1 MEIKD
6 SITLPKTEFSMK
18 ADLPK
23 KEPDILNNWIKN
35 DIYKKLR
42 EQSASKEKFILHD
55 GPPYANG
62 HLHMGHALNKILK
75 DIIVKYQQLLNKNSI
90 YVPGWD
96 CHGLPI
102 EWKIEEEYRAKKK
115 NKDDVPVIEF
125 RKQCRDF
132 ASKWISIQKKE
143 FQRLGVIGDWDNP
156 YTTMHFHAEA
166 QIVRELGK
174 FLKNGGIYKGHRP
187 VLWSVVEKT
196 ALADAEVEYHD
207 HKSTTIYAC
216 FPISKT
222 DNDKLKDHSIV
233 IWTTTP
239 WTIPGNRALA
249 IHNEIEYK
257 SLSFKIEN
265 KNKNIII
272 AGELVETFIKENKIE
287 NFTVN
292 FSIKG
297 HELTNTHCKHTLY
310 DSGYDFEV
318 PVLHGDFVTTEQG
331 TGIVHICPVHGMD
344 DFILGKKHDLD
355 LPMTINESGIYYDH
369 IPVFKGQHIF
379 KVDQNVCDEIK
390 KNNNLISQGILVH
403 SYPHSWR
410 SKAPL
415 VYKNTSQWFISMETN
430 ELRVKA
436 LKAIDETDFFPKQG
450 QKRLRSMIQDRP
462 DWCVSRQRVWGVP
475 LPIFVNKKT
484 GEPLRDQNIIEKIAK
499 IYEEEGGD
507 AWFNSEPS
515 RFLSPEY
522 DQNEFEQVK
531 DVVEVWFD
539 SGSTHSYVLEARE
552 DLHWPASMYLEGSD
566 QHRGWFH
573 SSLLESCGTRDR
585 APFESILSHGFVVDG
600 KGRKMSKSIGNVIS
614 PDEIINKYGADILR
628 IWVVASDYSED
639 LKIDNQIISYQ
650 IDSYRKIRNT
660 LRFLLGNL
668 NNFNNQDLVK
678 PDQMPELERY
688 LLTRISNL
696 NNNLKDLVSKHD
708 YHGIYTVLLNFCTLE
723 LSALYFDIRKDS
735 LYCDDIKSLK
745 RRSTSTCLHIIFEF
759 LTKWLSPIVSFT
771 CEEAW
776 NSRNYGDKES
786 ILLQN
791 IKEEEFT
798 YKDTSLLGVFDELKR
813 VRKSVTSALELKRN
827 EKLIGSSLQ
836 AKVILFLAQN
846 SIKTIEDLDLAEMC
860 IVSNVEIQDISKK
873 SEDSINFDDE
883 DIYIEIKLADG
894 EKCERCWA
902 VLEEV
907 SSNKNNLCNRCE
919 DVWNSLQQ

>member
-6 SITLPKTEFSMK
+6 SILLPKTEFSMK

-23 KEPDILNNWIKN
+23 KEPAILDSWQKNNLY
-35 DIYKKLR
+35 DSLR
-42 EQSASKEKFILHD
+42 KDSKDKEKFILHD

-115 NKDDVPVIEF
+115 NKDDVPVLEF

-132 ASKWISIQKKE
+132 ANKWIDIQKKE

-156 YTTMHFHAEA
+156 YTTMHYHAEA

-174 FLKNGGIYKGHRP
+174 FLENGGIYKGHRP

-196 ALADAEVEYHD
+196 ALADAEVEYQD
-207 HKSTTIYAC
+207 HKSTTIYTC
-216 FPISKT
+216 FPIEKSSEPKFS
-222 DNDKLKDHSIV
+222 DHSIV

-249 IHNEIEYK
+249 VHEDIDYQ
-257 SLSFKIEN
+257 SLTIN
-265 KNKNIII
+265 KNDANQKVII
-272 AGELVETFIKENKIE
+272 AKDLIE
-287 NFTVN
+287 NFIQENEISEHTLN
-292 FSIKG
+292 FEIKG
-297 HELTNTHCKHTLY
+297 KELTGLNCKHPLF
-310 DSGYDFEV
+310 DSGYDFTV

-344 DFILGKKHDLD
+344 DFLLGKQHNLE
-355 LPMTINESGIYYDH
+355 LPMTIDEGGIYYEH
-369 IPVFKGQHIF
+369 IPVFAGKHIF
-379 KVDQNVCDEIK
+379 KVDQDVCNEINK
-390 KNNNLISQGILVH
+390 CNNLISQGVLIH

-415 VYKNTSQWFISMETN
+415 VYKNTSQWFISMEKN
-430 ELRVKA
+430 ELREKA
-436 LKAIDETDFFPKQG
+436 LEAIDQTDFFPKQG
-450 QKRLRSMIQDRP
+450 QNRLRSMIQDRP

-484 GEPLRDQNIIEKIAK
+484 GEPLRDNKVIERIAS
-499 IYEEEGGD
+499 IYEQEGGD
-507 AWFNSEPS
+507 AWFNSEAS
-515 RFLSPEY
+515 RFLSPDY
-522 DQNEFEQVK
+522 DSNEFEQVK

-539 SGSTHSYVLEARE
+539 SGSTHSYVLETRE
-552 DLHWPASMYLEGSD
+552 DLQWPASMYLEGSD

-573 SSLLESCGTRDR
+573 SSLLESCGTRGR

-639 LKIDNQIISYQ
+639 LKIDNQIINYQ

-660 LRFLLGNL
+660 IRFLLGNL
-668 NNFNNQDLVK
+668 NNFSVNDAVQLE
-678 PDQMPELERY
+678 QMPDLEKYILNKVSQMNTELK
-688 LLTRISNL
+688 S
-696 NNNLKDLVSKHD
+696 LVQKHD
-708 YHGIYTVLLNFCTLE
+708 YHGIFVKLLNFCTLD
-723 LSALYFDIRKDS
+723 LSAFYFDIRKDS
-735 LYCDDIKSLK
+735 LYCDGKDSLK
-745 RRSTSTCLHIIFEF
+745 RRSVSTCLHILFDF
-759 LTKWLSPIVSFT
+759 LSKWFSPIISFT
-771 CEEAW
+771 SEEAW
-776 NSRNYGDKES
+776 QSRHKDNSTS
-786 ILLQN
+786 ILSQ
-791 IKEEEFT
+791 IITEIDFT
-798 YKDTSLLGVFDELKR
+798 YSYSNLEKSFDELKR
-813 VRKSVTSALELKRN
+813 VRKSVTAALEIKRN

-836 AKVILFLAQN
+836 AKAIIYIPSEIKQIL
-846 SIKTIEDLDLAEMC
+846 STLDLAEMC
-860 IVSNVEIQDISKK
+860 IVSGVEIKDIAEKTPSSMNFEEEDIFVDIS
-873 SEDSINFDDE
+873 
-883 DIYIEIKLADG
+883 LAEGD
-894 EKCERCWA
+894 KCQRCWTI
-902 VLEEV
+902 LPEV
-907 SSNKNNLCNRCE
+907 KDNQDHLCSRC
-919 DVWNSLQQ
+919 DNVWKSFQ

>member
-222 DNDKLKDHSIV
+222 DDDKLKDHSIV

-257 SLSFKIEN
+257 SLSFKNEN

-522 DQNEFEQVK
+522 DHNEFEQVK

-798 YKDTSLLGVFDELKR
+798 YKDTSLLVVFDELKR

-873 SEDSINFDDE
+873 TEGSINFDDE
-883 DIYIEIKLADG
+883 DIYVEIKLADG

>member
-6 SITLPKTEFSMK
+6 SILLPKTEFSMK

-23 KEPDILNNWIKN
+23 KEPAILDSWQKNNLY
-35 DIYKKLR
+35 DSLR
-42 EQSASKEKFILHD
+42 KDSKDKEKFILHD

-115 NKDDVPVIEF
+115 NKDDVPVLEF

-132 ASKWISIQKKE
+132 ASKWIDIQKKE

-156 YTTMHFHAEA
+156 YTTMHYHAEA

-174 FLKNGGIYKGHRP
+174 FLENGGIYKGHRP

-196 ALADAEVEYHD
+196 ALADAEVEYQD
-207 HKSTTIYAC
+207 HKSTTIYTC
-216 FPISKT
+216 FPIEKSSEPKFS
-222 DNDKLKDHSIV
+222 DHSIV

-249 IHNEIEYK
+249 VHEDIDYQ
-257 SLSFKIEN
+257 SLTIN
-265 KNKNIII
+265 KNDANQKVII
-272 AGELVETFIKENKIE
+272 AKDLIE
-287 NFTVN
+287 NFIQENEISEHTLN
-292 FSIKG
+292 FEIKG
-297 HELTNTHCKHTLY
+297 KELIGLNCKHPLF
-310 DSGYDFEV
+310 DSGYDFTV

-344 DFILGKKHDLD
+344 DFLLGKQHNLE
-355 LPMTINESGIYYDH
+355 LPMTIDEGGIYYEH
-369 IPVFKGQHIF
+369 IPVFAGKHIF
-379 KVDQNVCDEIK
+379 KVDQDVCDEINK
-390 KNNNLISQGILVH
+390 CNNLISQGVLIH

-415 VYKNTSQWFISMETN
+415 VYKNTSQWFISMEKN
-430 ELRVKA
+430 ELREKA
-436 LKAIDETDFFPKQG
+436 LEAIDQTDFFPKQG
-450 QKRLRSMIQDRP
+450 QNRLRSMIQDRP

-484 GEPLRDQNIIEKIAK
+484 GEPLRDNKVIERIAS
-499 IYEEEGGD
+499 IYEQEGGD
-507 AWFNSEPS
+507 AWFNSEAS
-515 RFLSPEY
+515 RFLSPDYDSNEY
-522 DQNEFEQVK
+522 EQVK

-539 SGSTHSYVLEARE
+539 SGSTHSYVLETRE
-552 DLHWPASMYLEGSD
+552 DLQWPASMYLEGSD

-573 SSLLESCGTRDR
+573 SSLLESCGTRGR

-639 LKIDNQIISYQ
+639 LKIDNQIINYQ

-660 LRFLLGNL
+660 IRFLLGNL
-668 NNFNNQDLVK
+668 NNFSVNDAVELE
-678 PDQMPELERY
+678 QMPDLEKYILNKVSQMNTELK
-688 LLTRISNL
+688 S
-696 NNNLKDLVSKHD
+696 LVQKHD
-708 YHGIYTVLLNFCTLE
+708 YHGIFVKLLNFCTLD
-723 LSALYFDIRKDS
+723 LSAFYFDIRKDS
-735 LYCDDIKSLK
+735 LYCDGKDSLK
-745 RRSTSTCLHIIFEF
+745 RRSVSTCLNILFDF
-759 LTKWLSPIVSFT
+759 LSKWFSPIISFT
-771 CEEAW
+771 SEEAW
-776 NSRNYGDKES
+776 QSRYQDNSTS
-786 ILLQN
+786 ILSQT
-791 IKEEEFT
+791 ITEKDFT
-798 YKDTSLLGVFDELKR
+798 YSYSNLEKSFDELKR
-813 VRKSVTSALELKRN
+813 VRKSVTAALEIKRN

-836 AKVILFLAQN
+836 AKAIIYIPSEIKQIL
-846 SIKTIEDLDLAEMC
+846 STLDLAEMC
-860 IVSNVEIQDISKK
+860 IVSGVEIKDIAEKTPSSMNFEEEDIFVDIS
-873 SEDSINFDDE
+873 
-883 DIYIEIKLADG
+883 LAEGD
-894 EKCERCWA
+894 KCQRCWTI
-902 VLEEV
+902 LPEV
-907 SSNKNNLCNRCE
+907 KDNQDHLCSRC
-919 DVWNSLQQ
+919 DNVWKSFQ

>member
-6 SITLPKTEFSMK
+6 SILLPKTEFSMK

-23 KEPDILNNWIKN
+23 KEPGILESWQNNHLYEN
-35 DIYKKLR
+35 LR
-42 EQSASKEKFILHD
+42 KESKDKEKFILHD

-102 EWKIEEEYRAKKK
+102 EWKIEEQYRAKKK
-115 NKDDVPVIEF
+115 NKDDVPVLEF
-125 RKQCRDF
+125 RKECRDF
-132 ASKWISIQKKE
+132 ANNWIDIQKKE

-174 FLKNGGIYKGHRP
+174 FLENGGIYKGHRP

-196 ALADAEVEYHD
+196 ALADAEVEYQD
-207 HKSTTIYAC
+207 HKSTTIYTC
-216 FPISKT
+216 FPIINPS
-222 DNDKLKDHSIV
+222 NLQLVDHSIV

-249 IHNEIEYK
+249 VHEDIIYQSISINHNDTNRK
-257 SLSFKIEN
+257 
-265 KNKNIII
+265 III
-272 AGELVETFIKENKIE
+272 AKDLIENFIKENEITE
-287 NFTVN
+287 YTLNFE
-292 FSIKG
+292 IKG
-297 HELTNTHCKHTLY
+297 KELIELNCKHPLFE
-310 DSGYDFEV
+310 SGYDFTV

-344 DFILGKKHDLD
+344 DFLLGKQHNLE
-355 LPMTINESGIYYDH
+355 LPMTIDEGGVYYEH
-369 IPVFKGQHIF
+369 IPIFAGKHIF
-379 KVDQNVCDEIK
+379 KVDQDVCDEINK
-390 KNNNLISQGILVH
+390 CNNLISQGVLIH

-415 VYKNTSQWFISMETN
+415 VYKNTSQWFISMEKN
-430 ELRVKA
+430 ELRK
-436 LKAIDETDFFPKQG
+436 KAIEAIDQTEFFPKQG
-450 QKRLRSMIQDRP
+450 QNRLRTMIQDRP

-484 GEPLRDQNIIEKIAK
+484 GEPLRDNKVIERIAS
-499 IYEEEGGD
+499 IYEQEGGD

-515 RFLSPEY
+515 RFLSPDY
-522 DQNEFEQVK
+522 DSNDFEQVK

-552 DLHWPASMYLEGSD
+552 DLQWPASMYLEGSD

-573 SSLLESCGTRDR
+573 SSLLESCGTRGK

-639 LKIDNQIISYQ
+639 LKIDNQIINYQ

-660 LRFLLGNL
+660 IRFLLGNL
-668 NNFNNQDLVK
+668 NYFTINDSVEL
-678 PDQMPELERY
+678 DQMPDLEKYILNKISMMNAELK
-688 LLTRISNL
+688 T
-696 NNNLKDLVSKHD
+696 LVNKHD
-708 YHGIYTVLLNFCTLE
+708 YHGIYVKLLNFCTLD
-723 LSALYFDIRKDS
+723 LSAFYFDIRKDS
-735 LYCDDIKSLK
+735 LYCDERNSLK
-745 RRSTSTCLHIIFEF
+745 RRSVSTCLHILFDF
-759 LTKWLSPIVSFT
+759 LSKWFAPIISFT
-771 CEEAW
+771 SEEAW
-776 NSRNYGDKES
+776 QSRHQNNSSS
-786 ILLQN
+786 ILSQ
-791 IKEEEFT
+791 IITE
-798 YKDTSLLGVFDELKR
+798 KDFVYSYSSLENTFSELKR
-813 VRKSVTSALELKRN
+813 VRKSVTAALEIKRN

-836 AKVILFLAQN
+836 AKAIIYIPSDIQQLL
-846 SIKTIEDLDLAEMC
+846 SSLDLAEMC
-860 IVSNVEIQDISKK
+860 IVSEIEIRDINEKTSSAMNFEEEDIFVDIS
-873 SEDSINFDDE
+873 
-883 DIYIEIKLADG
+883 LAEGD
-894 EKCERCWA
+894 KCQRCWTI
-902 VLEEV
+902 LPEV
-907 SSNKNNLCNRCE
+907 KDNQDHLCKRC
-919 DVWNSLQQ
+919 DNVWKSFQ

>member
-6 SITLPKTEFSMK
+6 SILLPKTEFSMK

-23 KEPDILNNWIKN
+23 KEPAILDSWQKNNLY
-35 DIYKKLR
+35 DSLR
-42 EQSASKEKFILHD
+42 KDSKDKEKFILHD

-115 NKDDVPVIEF
+115 NKDDVPVLEF

-132 ASKWISIQKKE
+132 ANKWIDIQKKE

-156 YTTMHFHAEA
+156 YTTMHYHAEA

-174 FLKNGGIYKGHRP
+174 FLENGGIYKGHRP

-196 ALADAEVEYHD
+196 ALADAEVEYQD
-207 HKSTTIYAC
+207 HKSTTIYTC
-216 FPISKT
+216 FPIEKSSEPKFS
-222 DNDKLKDHSIV
+222 DHSIV

-249 IHNEIEYK
+249 VHEDIDYQ
-257 SLSFKIEN
+257 SLTIN
-265 KNKNIII
+265 KNDANQKVII
-272 AGELVETFIKENKIE
+272 AKDLIE
-287 NFTVN
+287 NFIQENEISEHTLN
-292 FSIKG
+292 FEIKG
-297 HELTNTHCKHTLY
+297 KELIGLNCKHPLF
-310 DSGYDFEV
+310 DSGYDFTV

-344 DFILGKKHDLD
+344 DFLLGKQHNLE
-355 LPMTINESGIYYDH
+355 LPMTIDEGGIYYEH
-369 IPVFKGQHIF
+369 IPVFAGKHIF
-379 KVDQNVCDEIK
+379 KVDQDVCDEINK
-390 KNNNLISQGILVH
+390 CNNLISQGVLIH

-415 VYKNTSQWFISMETN
+415 VYKNTSQWFISMEKN
-430 ELRVKA
+430 ELREKA
-436 LKAIDETDFFPKQG
+436 LEAIDQTDFFPKQG
-450 QKRLRSMIQDRP
+450 QNRLRSMIQDRP

-484 GEPLRDQNIIEKIAK
+484 GEPLRDNKVIERIAS
-499 IYEEEGGD
+499 IYEQEGGD
-507 AWFNSEPS
+507 AWFNSEAS
-515 RFLSPEY
+515 RFLSPDY
-522 DQNEFEQVK
+522 DSNEFEQVK

-539 SGSTHSYVLEARE
+539 SGSTHSYVLETRE
-552 DLHWPASMYLEGSD
+552 DLQWPASMYLEGSD

-573 SSLLESCGTRDR
+573 SSLLESCGTRGR

-639 LKIDNQIISYQ
+639 LKIDNQIINYQ

-660 LRFLLGNL
+660 IRFLLGNL
-668 NNFNNQDLVK
+668 NNFSVNDAVELE
-678 PDQMPELERY
+678 QMPDLEKYILNKVSQMNTELK
-688 LLTRISNL
+688 S
-696 NNNLKDLVSKHD
+696 LVQKHD
-708 YHGIYTVLLNFCTLE
+708 YHGIFVKLLNFCTLD
-723 LSALYFDIRKDS
+723 LSAFYFDIRKDS
-735 LYCDDIKSLK
+735 LYCDGKDSLK
-745 RRSTSTCLHIIFEF
+745 RRSVSTCLHILFDF
-759 LTKWLSPIVSFT
+759 LSKWFSPIISFT
-771 CEEAW
+771 SEEAW
-776 NSRNYGDKES
+776 QSRYQDNSNSVLSQIITEKD
-786 ILLQN
+786 
-791 IKEEEFT
+791 FT
-798 YKDTSLLGVFDELKR
+798 YSYSNLEKSFDELKR
-813 VRKSVTSALELKRN
+813 VRKSVTAALEIKRN

-836 AKVILFLAQN
+836 AKAIIYIPSEIKQIL
-846 SIKTIEDLDLAEMC
+846 STLDLAEMC
-860 IVSNVEIQDISKK
+860 IVSGVEIKDIAEKTPSSMNFEEEDIFVDIS
-873 SEDSINFDDE
+873 
-883 DIYIEIKLADG
+883 LAEGD
-894 EKCERCWA
+894 KCQRCWTI
-902 VLEEV
+902 LPEV
-907 SSNKNNLCNRCE
+907 KDNQDHLCSRC
-919 DVWNSLQQ
+919 DNVWKSFQ

>member
-6 SITLPKTEFSMK
+6 SILLPKTEFSMK

-23 KEPDILNNWIKN
+23 KEPAILDSWQKNNLYESLRN
-35 DIYKKLR
+35 DSKDKK
-42 EQSASKEKFILHD
+42 KFILHD

-115 NKDDVPVIEF
+115 NKDDVPVLEF

-132 ASKWISIQKKE
+132 ANKWIDIQKKE

-156 YTTMHFHAEA
+156 YTTMHYHAEA

-174 FLKNGGIYKGHRP
+174 FLENGGIYKGHRP

-196 ALADAEVEYHD
+196 ALADAEVEYQD
-207 HKSTTIYAC
+207 HKSTTIYTC
-216 FPISKT
+216 FPIEKSSKP
-222 DNDKLKDHSIV
+222 KFSDHSIV

-249 IHNEIEYK
+249 VHEDIEYQ
-257 SLSFKIEN
+257 SLTINKNDIIKKVIIAKDLIEN
-265 KNKNIII
+265 
-272 AGELVETFIKENKIE
+272 FIKENEISE
-287 NFTVN
+287 HTLNFEMN
-292 FSIKG
+292 GK
-297 HELTNTHCKHTLY
+297 ELIGLNCKHPLFE
-310 DSGYDFEV
+310 SGYDFTV
-318 PVLHGDFVTTEQG
+318 PVLHGEFVTTEQG

-344 DFILGKKHDLD
+344 DFLLGKQHNLE
-355 LPMTINESGIYYDH
+355 LPMTIDEGGIYYEH
-369 IPVFKGQHIF
+369 IPVFAGKHIF
-379 KVDQNVCDEIK
+379 KVDQDVCDEINK
-390 KNNNLISQGILVH
+390 CNNLISQGILIH

-415 VYKNTSQWFISMETN
+415 VYKNTSQWFISMEIN
-430 ELRVKA
+430 GLREKA
-436 LKAIDETDFFPKQG
+436 LEAIDQTDFFPKQG
-450 QKRLRSMIQDRP
+450 QNRLKSMIQDRP

-484 GEPLRDQNIIEKIAK
+484 GEPLRDNKVIERIAS
-499 IYEEEGGD
+499 IYEQEGGD

-522 DQNEFEQVK
+522 DSNEYEQVK

-539 SGSTHSYVLEARE
+539 SGSTHSYVLETRE
-552 DLHWPASMYLEGSD
+552 DLKWPASMYLEGSD

-573 SSLLESCGTRDR
+573 SSLLESCGTRGR

-639 LKIDNQIISYQ
+639 LKIDNQIINYQ

-660 LRFLLGNL
+660 IRFLLGNL
-668 NNFNNQDLVK
+668 NNFTVNDAVELE
-678 PDQMPELERY
+678 QMPDLEKYILNKVSQMNTELK
-688 LLTRISNL
+688 S
-696 NNNLKDLVSKHD
+696 LVQNHD
-708 YHGIYTVLLNFCTLE
+708 YHGIFVKLLNFCTLD
-723 LSALYFDIRKDS
+723 LSAFYFDIRKDS
-735 LYCDDIKSLK
+735 LYCDGKDSLK
-745 RRSTSTCLHIIFEF
+745 RRSVSTCLHILFDF
-759 LTKWLSPIVSFT
+759 LSKWFSPIISFT
-771 CEEAW
+771 SEEAW
-776 NSRNYGDKES
+776 QLRHQDTSTS
-786 ILLQN
+786 ILSQTITEN
-791 IKEEEFT
+791 DFT
-798 YKDTSLLGVFDELKR
+798 YSNSNLEKSFDELKR
-813 VRKSVTSALELKRN
+813 VRKSVTAALEIKRN

-836 AKVILFLAQN
+836 AKATIYIPSEIKQIL
-846 SIKTIEDLDLAEMC
+846 STLDLAEMC
-860 IVSNVEIQDISKK
+860 IVSDVEIKDIVEKTTTSMNFEEDDIFVDIS
-873 SEDSINFDDE
+873 
-883 DIYIEIKLADG
+883 LAEGD
-894 EKCERCWA
+894 KCQRCWTI
-902 VLEEV
+902 LPEV
-907 SSNKNNLCNRCE
+907 KDNQDHLCSRC
-919 DVWNSLQQ
+919 DNVWKSFQ

>member
-6 SITLPKTEFSMK
+6 SILLPKTEFSMK

-23 KEPDILNNWIKN
+23 KEPAILDSWQKNNLY
-35 DIYKKLR
+35 DSLR
-42 EQSASKEKFILHD
+42 KDSKDKEKFILHD

-115 NKDDVPVIEF
+115 NKDDVPVLEF

-132 ASKWISIQKKE
+132 ANKWIDIQKKE

-156 YTTMHFHAEA
+156 YTTMHYHAEA

-174 FLKNGGIYKGHRP
+174 FLENGGIYKGHRP

-196 ALADAEVEYHD
+196 ALADAEVEYQD
-207 HKSTTIYAC
+207 HKSTTIYTC
-216 FPISKT
+216 FPIEKSSEPKFS
-222 DNDKLKDHSIV
+222 DHSIV

-249 IHNEIEYK
+249 VHEDIDYQ
-257 SLSFKIEN
+257 SLTINKNDTKQKVIIAKDLIEN
-265 KNKNIII
+265 
-272 AGELVETFIKENKIE
+272 FIKENEISE
-287 NFTVN
+287 HTLNFE
-292 FSIKG
+292 IKG
-297 HELTNTHCKHTLY
+297 KELIDLNCKHPLF
-310 DSGYDFEV
+310 DSGYDFTV

-344 DFILGKKHDLD
+344 DFLLGKQHNLE
-355 LPMTINESGIYYDH
+355 LPMTINEGGIYYEH
-369 IPVFKGQHIF
+369 IPVFAGKHIF
-379 KVDQNVCDEIK
+379 KVDQDVCDEINK
-390 KNNNLISQGILVH
+390 CNNLISQGVLIH

-415 VYKNTSQWFISMETN
+415 VYKNTSQWFISMEKN
-430 ELRVKA
+430 ELREKA
-436 LKAIDETDFFPKQG
+436 LEAIDQTDFFPKQG
-450 QKRLRSMIQDRP
+450 QNRLRSMIQDRP

-484 GEPLRDQNIIEKIAK
+484 GEPLRDNKVIERIAS
-499 IYEEEGGD
+499 IYEQEGGD
-507 AWFNSEPS
+507 AWFNSEAS
-515 RFLSPEY
+515 RFLSPDYDSNEY
-522 DQNEFEQVK
+522 EQVK

-539 SGSTHSYVLEARE
+539 SGSTHSYVLETRE
-552 DLHWPASMYLEGSD
+552 DLQWPASMYLEGSD

-573 SSLLESCGTRDR
+573 SSLLESCGTRGR

-639 LKIDNQIISYQ
+639 LKIDNQIINYQ

-660 LRFLLGNL
+660 IRFLLGNL
-668 NNFNNQDLVK
+668 NNFSVNDAVELE
-678 PDQMPELERY
+678 QMPDLEKYVLNKVSQMNTELK
-688 LLTRISNL
+688 S
-696 NNNLKDLVSKHD
+696 LVHKHD
-708 YHGIYTVLLNFCTLE
+708 YHGIFVKLLNFCTLD
-723 LSALYFDIRKDS
+723 LSAFYFDIRKDS
-735 LYCDDIKSLK
+735 LYCDGKDSLK
-745 RRSTSTCLHIIFEF
+745 RRSVSTCLHILFDF
-759 LTKWLSPIVSFT
+759 LSKWFSPIISFT
-771 CEEAW
+771 SEEAW
-776 NSRNYGDKES
+776 QSRYQDNSTS
-786 ILLQN
+786 ILSQT
-791 IKEEEFT
+791 ITEKDFT
-798 YKDTSLLGVFDELKR
+798 YSNSNLEKIFEELKR
-813 VRKSVTSALELKRN
+813 VRKSVTAALEIKRN

-836 AKVILFLAQN
+836 AKAIIYIPSEIKQIL
-846 SIKTIEDLDLAEMC
+846 STLDLAEMC
-860 IVSNVEIQDISKK
+860 IVSSVEIKDISEKTP
-873 SEDSINFDDE
+873 SSMNFEEE
-883 DIYIEIKLADG
+883 DICVDISLAEGD
-894 EKCERCWA
+894 KCQRCWTI
-902 VLEEV
+902 LPEV
-907 SSNKNNLCNRCE
+907 KDNQDHLCSRC
-919 DVWNSLQQ
+919 DNVWKSFQ

>member
-6 SITLPKTEFSMK
+6 SILLPKTEFSMK

-23 KEPDILNNWIKN
+23 KEPAILNSWQKN
-35 DIYKKLR
+35 NLYESLR
-42 EQSASKEKFILHD
+42 KDSKDKEKFILHD

-115 NKDDVPVIEF
+115 NKDDVPVLEF

-132 ASKWISIQKKE
+132 ANKWIDIQKKE

-156 YTTMHFHAEA
+156 YTTMHYHAEA

-174 FLKNGGIYKGHRP
+174 FLENGGIYKGHRP

-196 ALADAEVEYHD
+196 ALADAEVEYQD
-207 HKSTTIYAC
+207 HKSTTIYTC
-216 FPISKT
+216 FPIEKSSEPKFS
-222 DNDKLKDHSIV
+222 DHSIV

-249 IHNEIEYK
+249 VHEDIEYQ
-257 SLSFKIEN
+257 SLTINKNDTNQKVIIAKDLIEN
-265 KNKNIII
+265 
-272 AGELVETFIKENKIE
+272 FIKENEISE
-287 NFTVN
+287 HTLNFE
-292 FSIKG
+292 IKG
-297 HELTNTHCKHTLY
+297 EELIGLNCKHPLF
-310 DSGYDFEV
+310 DSGYDFTV

-344 DFILGKKHDLD
+344 DFLLGKQHNLE
-355 LPMTINESGIYYDH
+355 LPMTIDEGGIYYEH
-369 IPVFKGQHIF
+369 IPVFAGKHIF
-379 KVDQNVCDEIK
+379 KVDQDVCDEINK
-390 KNNNLISQGILVH
+390 CKNLISQGVLIH

-415 VYKNTSQWFISMETN
+415 VYKNTSQWFISMEEN
-430 ELRVKA
+430 GLREKA
-436 LKAIDETDFFPKQG
+436 LEAIDQTDFFPKQG
-450 QKRLRSMIQDRP
+450 QNRLRSMIQDRP

-484 GEPLRDQNIIEKIAK
+484 GEPLRDNKVIERIAS
-499 IYEEEGGD
+499 IYEQEGGD
-507 AWFNSEPS
+507 AWFNSDAS
-515 RFLSPEY
+515 RFLSPDYDSNEY
-522 DQNEFEQVK
+522 EQVK

-539 SGSTHSYVLEARE
+539 SGSTHSYVLETRE
-552 DLHWPASMYLEGSD
+552 DLQWPASMYLEGSD

-573 SSLLESCGTRDR
+573 SSLLESCGTRGR

-639 LKIDNQIISYQ
+639 LKIDNQIINYQ

-660 LRFLLGNL
+660 IRFLLGNL
-668 NNFNNQDLVK
+668 NNFSVNEAVELE
-678 PDQMPELERY
+678 QMPDLEKYILNKVSQMNTELK
-688 LLTRISNL
+688 S
-696 NNNLKDLVSKHD
+696 LVQKHD
-708 YHGIYTVLLNFCTLE
+708 YHGIFVKLLNFCTLD
-723 LSALYFDIRKDS
+723 LSAFYFDIRKDS
-735 LYCDDIKSLK
+735 LYCDGKDSLK
-745 RRSTSTCLHIIFEF
+745 RRSVSTCLHILFDF
-759 LTKWLSPIVSFT
+759 LSKWFSPIISFT
-771 CEEAW
+771 SEEAW
-776 NSRNYGDKES
+776 QSRHQDNSTS
-786 ILLQN
+786 ILSQT
-791 IKEEEFT
+791 ITDKDFT
-798 YKDTSLLGVFDELKR
+798 YSHSNLEKIFDELKR
-813 VRKSVTSALELKRN
+813 VRKSVTAALEIKRN

-836 AKVILFLAQN
+836 AKAIIYIPSEIKQIL
-846 SIKTIEDLDLAEMC
+846 STLDLAEMC
-860 IVSNVEIQDISKK
+860 IVSG
-873 SEDSINFDDE
+873 
-883 DIYIEIKLADG
+883 IEIKDIAEKTPSSMNFEEEDIFVDISLAEGD
-894 EKCERCWA
+894 KCQRCWTI
-902 VLEEV
+902 LPEV
-907 SSNKNNLCNRCE
+907 KDNQDHLCSRC
-919 DVWNSLQQ
+919 DNVWKSFQ

>member
-6 SITLPKTEFSMK
+6 SILLPKTEFSMK

-23 KEPDILNNWIKN
+23 KEPAILDSWQKNNLY
-35 DIYKKLR
+35 DSLR
-42 EQSASKEKFILHD
+42 KDSKDKEKFILHD

-115 NKDDVPVIEF
+115 NKDDVPVLEF

-132 ASKWISIQKKE
+132 ANKWIDIQKKE

-156 YTTMHFHAEA
+156 YTTMHYHAEA

-174 FLKNGGIYKGHRP
+174 FLENGGIYKGHRP

-196 ALADAEVEYHD
+196 ALADAEVEYQD
-207 HKSTTIYAC
+207 HKSTTIYTC
-216 FPISKT
+216 FPIEKSSESKFS
-222 DNDKLKDHSIV
+222 DHSIV

-249 IHNEIEYK
+249 VHEDIDYQ
-257 SLSFKIEN
+257 SLTIN
-265 KNKNIII
+265 KNDTNQKVII
-272 AGELVETFIKENKIE
+272 AKDLLENFIKENEISE
-287 NFTVN
+287 HTLNFE
-292 FSIKG
+292 IKG
-297 HELTNTHCKHTLY
+297 KELIGLNCKHPLF
-310 DSGYDFEV
+310 DSGYDFTV

-344 DFILGKKHDLD
+344 DFLLGKQHNLE
-355 LPMTINESGIYYDH
+355 LPMTIDEGGIYYEH
-369 IPVFKGQHIF
+369 IPVFAGKHIF
-379 KVDQNVCDEIK
+379 KVDQDVCDEINK
-390 KNNNLISQGILVH
+390 CNNLISQGVLIH

-415 VYKNTSQWFISMETN
+415 VYKNTSQWFISMEKN
-430 ELRVKA
+430 ELREKA
-436 LKAIDETDFFPKQG
+436 LEAIDQTDFFPKQG
-450 QKRLRSMIQDRP
+450 QNRLRSMIQDRP

-484 GEPLRDQNIIEKIAK
+484 GEPLRDNKVIERIAS
-499 IYEEEGGD
+499 IYEQEGGD
-507 AWFNSEPS
+507 AWFNSEAS
-515 RFLSPEY
+515 RFLSPDY
-522 DQNEFEQVK
+522 DSNEFEQVK

-539 SGSTHSYVLEARE
+539 SGSTHSYVLETRE
-552 DLHWPASMYLEGSD
+552 DLQWPASMYLEGSD

-573 SSLLESCGTRDR
+573 SSLLESCGTRGR

-639 LKIDNQIISYQ
+639 LKIDNQIINYQ

-660 LRFLLGNL
+660 IRFLLGNL
-668 NNFNNQDLVK
+668 NNFSVNDAVELE
-678 PDQMPELERY
+678 QMPDLEKYILNKVSQMNTELK
-688 LLTRISNL
+688 S
-696 NNNLKDLVSKHD
+696 LVQKHD
-708 YHGIYTVLLNFCTLE
+708 YHGIFVKLLNFCTLD
-723 LSALYFDIRKDS
+723 LSAFYFDIRKDS
-735 LYCDDIKSLK
+735 LYCDGKDSLK
-745 RRSTSTCLHIIFEF
+745 RRSVSTCLHILFDF
-759 LTKWLSPIVSFT
+759 LSKWFSPIISFT
-771 CEEAW
+771 SEEAW
-776 NSRNYGDKES
+776 QSRHQDNSTS
-786 ILLQN
+786 ILSQ
-791 IKEEEFT
+791 IITEKDFT
-798 YKDTSLLGVFDELKR
+798 YSYSNLEKSFDELKR
-813 VRKSVTSALELKRN
+813 VRKSVTAALEIKRN

-836 AKVILFLAQN
+836 AKAIIYIPSEIKQIL
-846 SIKTIEDLDLAEMC
+846 STLDLAEMC
-860 IVSNVEIQDISKK
+860 IVSGVEIKDIAEKTPSSMNFEEEDIFVDIS
-873 SEDSINFDDE
+873 
-883 DIYIEIKLADG
+883 LAEGD
-894 EKCERCWA
+894 KCQRCWTI
-902 VLEEV
+902 LPEV
-907 SSNKNNLCNRCE
+907 KDNQDHLCSRC
-919 DVWNSLQQ
+919 DNVWKSFQ

>member
-6 SITLPKTEFSMK
+6 SILLPKTEFSMK

-23 KEPDILNNWIKN
+23 KEPAILDSWQKNNLY
-35 DIYKKLR
+35 DSLR
-42 EQSASKEKFILHD
+42 KDSKDKEKFILHD

-115 NKDDVPVIEF
+115 NKDDVPVLEF

-132 ASKWISIQKKE
+132 ANKWIDIQKKE

-156 YTTMHFHAEA
+156 YTTMHYHAEA

-174 FLKNGGIYKGHRP
+174 FLENGGIYKGHRP

-196 ALADAEVEYHD
+196 ALADAEVEYQD
-207 HKSTTIYAC
+207 HKSTTIYTR
-216 FPISKT
+216 FPIEKSSEPKFS
-222 DNDKLKDHSIV
+222 DHSIV

-249 IHNEIEYK
+249 VHEDIDYQ
-257 SLSFKIEN
+257 SLTINKNDNKQKVIIAKDLIEN
-265 KNKNIII
+265 
-272 AGELVETFIKENKIE
+272 FIKENEISE
-287 NFTVN
+287 HTINFE
-292 FSIKG
+292 IKG
-297 HELTNTHCKHTLY
+297 KELIGLNCKHPLF
-310 DSGYDFEV
+310 DSGYDFTV

-344 DFILGKKHDLD
+344 DFLLGKQHNLE
-355 LPMTINESGIYYDH
+355 LPMTIDEGGIYYEH
-369 IPVFKGQHIF
+369 IPVFAGKHIF
-379 KVDQNVCDEIK
+379 KVDQDVCDEIK
-390 KNNNLISQGILVH
+390 KCNNLISQGVLIH

-415 VYKNTSQWFISMETN
+415 VYKNTSQWFISMEKN
-430 ELRVKA
+430 GLREKA
-436 LKAIDETDFFPKQG
+436 LDAIDQTDFFPKQG
-450 QKRLRSMIQDRP
+450 QNRLRSMIQDRP

-484 GEPLRDQNIIEKIAK
+484 GEPLRDNKVIERIAS
-499 IYEEEGGD
+499 IYEQEGGD
-507 AWFNSEPS
+507 AWFNSEAS
-515 RFLSPEY
+515 RFLSPDYDSNEY
-522 DQNEFEQVK
+522 EQVK

-539 SGSTHSYVLEARE
+539 SGSTHSYVLETRE
-552 DLHWPASMYLEGSD
+552 DLQWPASMYLEGSD

-573 SSLLESCGTRDR
+573 SSLLESCGTRGR

-639 LKIDNQIISYQ
+639 LKIDNQIINYQ

-660 LRFLLGNL
+660 IRFLLGNL
-668 NNFNNQDLVK
+668 NNFSVNDAVELE
-678 PDQMPELERY
+678 QMPDLEKYILNKISQMNSELK
-688 LLTRISNL
+688 S
-696 NNNLKDLVSKHD
+696 LVQKHD
-708 YHGIYTVLLNFCTLE
+708 YHGIFVKLLNFCTLD
-723 LSALYFDIRKDS
+723 LSAFYFDIRKDS
-735 LYCDDIKSLK
+735 LYCDGKDSLK
-745 RRSTSTCLHIIFEF
+745 RRSVSTCLHIIFDF
-759 LTKWLSPIVSFT
+759 LSKWFSPIISFT
-771 CEEAW
+771 SEEAW
-776 NSRNYGDKES
+776 QSRHQDNSTS
-786 ILLQN
+786 ILSQ
-791 IKEEEFT
+791 IITEKDFT
-798 YKDTSLLGVFDELKR
+798 YSYSNLEKSFNELKR
-813 VRKSVTSALELKRN
+813 VRKSVTAALEIKRN

-836 AKVILFLAQN
+836 AKAIIYIPSEIKQIL
-846 SIKTIEDLDLAEMC
+846 STLDLAEMC
-860 IVSNVEIQDISKK
+860 IVSGVEIKDITEKTPSSMNFEEEDIFVDIS
-873 SEDSINFDDE
+873 
-883 DIYIEIKLADG
+883 LAEGD
-894 EKCERCWA
+894 KCQRCWTI
-902 VLEEV
+902 LPEV
-907 SSNKNNLCNRCE
+907 KDNQDHLCSRC
-919 DVWNSLQQ
+919 DNVWKSFQ

>member
-6 SITLPKTEFSMK
+6 TILLPKTDFSMK

-23 KEPDILNNWIKN
+23 KEPQILEKWTNEK
-35 DIYKKLR
+35 IYNQLR
-42 EQSASKEKFILHD
+42 DDSKSKEKFILHD

-90 YVPGWD
+90 YIPGWD

-132 ASKWISIQKKE
+132 ANKWIDIQRNE

-156 YTTMHFHAEA
+156 YTTMHYHSEA

-174 FLKNGGIYKGHRP
+174 FLENGGIYKGHRP

-196 ALADAEVEYHD
+196 ALADAEVEYQD
-207 HKSTTIYAC
+207 HKSTTIYAA
-216 FPISKT
+216 FPVSDTNI
-222 DNDKLKDHSIV
+222 DKIKDHSII

-249 IHNEIEYK
+249 IHEDLEYESLSIKINDQNKNVIIAKDLKESFIKDNEINDFK
-257 SLSFKIEN
+257 S
-265 KNKNIII
+265 
-272 AGELVETFIKENKIE
+272 
-287 NFTVN
+287 NFTL
-292 FSIKG
+292 KG
-297 HELTNTHCKHTLY
+297 DELLKTKCQHPLY
-310 DSGYDFEV
+310 ASGYSFDV
-318 PVLHGDFVTTEQG
+318 PVLHGNFVTTEQG
-331 TGIVHICPVHGMD
+331 TGIVHVCPVHGMD
-344 DFILGKKHDLD
+344 DFLLGKEHNLE
-355 LPMTINESGIYYDH
+355 LPMTIDEGGIYYDH
-369 IPVFKGQHIF
+369 IPVFAGKHIF
-379 KVDQNVCDEIK
+379 KVDQDVCDELK
-390 KNNNLISQGILVH
+390 KCNNLLTQGILLH

-430 ELRVKA
+430 DLRKKA
-436 LKAIDETDFFPKQG
+436 LKSIDETDFFPKQG
-450 QKRLRSMIQDRP
+450 QNRLRSMIQDRP

-484 GEPLRDQNIIEKIAK
+484 GEPLRDQKVIERIAN
-499 IYEEEGGD
+499 IYEQEGGD
-507 AWFNSEPS
+507 AWFNSDPS

-522 DQNEFEQVK
+522 NADDYEQVK

-539 SGSTHSYVLEARE
+539 SGSTHSYVLEDRE
-552 DLHWPASMYLEGSD
+552 ELQWPASMYLEGSD

-573 SSLLESCGTRDR
+573 SSLLESCGTRGR

-639 LKIDNQIISYQ
+639 LKIDNQIINYQ

-668 NNFNNQDLVK
+668 SNFSPENIVDPSDMPNLEQYILTKISILNKELKTLV
-678 PDQMPELERY
+678 
-688 LLTRISNL
+688 T
-696 NNNLKDLVSKHD
+696 KHD
-708 YHGIYTVLLNFCTLE
+708 YHSIYTKLLNFCTLD
-723 LSALYFDIRKDS
+723 LSAFYFDIRKDS
-735 LYCDDIKSLK
+735 LYCDSINDIRRKSA
-745 RRSTSTCLHIIFEF
+745 SSCLHYIFEF
-759 LTKWLSPIVSFT
+759 LIKWLSPIISFT
-771 CEEAW
+771 AEEAW
-776 NSRNYGDKES
+776 QTRHYSNSQS
-786 ILLQN
+786 ILRQVIKDTDFNYQNQN
-791 IKEEEFT
+791 IEKSFN
-798 YKDTSLLGVFDELKR
+798 ELKR
-813 VRKSVTSALELKRN
+813 VRKTITAALEIKRN

-836 AKVILFLAQN
+836 ASVNLFIKDTTREILKDIN
-846 SIKTIEDLDLAEMC
+846 LAEMC
-860 IVSNVEIQDISKK
+860 IVSNVEIHDIKNK
-873 SEDSINFDDE
+873 TKNCLTFDDD
-883 DIYIEIKLADG
+883 DIFVEILLAQG
-894 EKCERCWA
+894 EKCQRCWTI
-902 VLEEV
+902 LPEV
-907 SSNKNNLCNRCE
+907 KSNKNNLCQRCD
-919 DVWNSLQQ
+919 DVWKSLQN

>member
-6 SITLPKTEFSMK
+6 SILLPKTEFSMK

-23 KEPDILNNWIKN
+23 KEPAILDSWQKNNL
-35 DIYKKLR
+35 YESLR
-42 EQSASKEKFILHD
+42 KDSKDKEKFILHD

-115 NKDDVPVIEF
+115 NKDDVPVLEF

-132 ASKWISIQKKE
+132 ANKWIDIQKKE

-156 YTTMHFHAEA
+156 YTTMHYHAEA

-174 FLKNGGIYKGHRP
+174 FLENGGIYKGHRP

-196 ALADAEVEYHD
+196 ALADAEVEYQD
-207 HKSTTIYAC
+207 HKSTTIYTC
-216 FPISKT
+216 FPIEKSSEPKFS
-222 DNDKLKDHSIV
+222 DHSIV

-249 IHNEIEYK
+249 VHEDIEYQ
-257 SLSFKIEN
+257 SLTINKNDTNQKVIIAKDLIEN
-265 KNKNIII
+265 
-272 AGELVETFIKENKIE
+272 FIKENEISE
-287 NFTVN
+287 HTLNFE
-292 FSIKG
+292 IKG
-297 HELTNTHCKHTLY
+297 KELIGLNCKHPLF
-310 DSGYDFEV
+310 DSGYDFTV

-344 DFILGKKHDLD
+344 DFLLGKQHNLE
-355 LPMTINESGIYYDH
+355 LPMTIDEGGIYYEH
-369 IPVFKGQHIF
+369 IPVFAGKHIF
-379 KVDQNVCDEIK
+379 KVDQDVCDEINK
-390 KNNNLISQGILVH
+390 CKNLISQGVLIH

-415 VYKNTSQWFISMETN
+415 VYKNTSQWFISMEEN
-430 ELRVKA
+430 GLREKA
-436 LKAIDETDFFPKQG
+436 LEAIDQTDFFPKQG
-450 QKRLRSMIQDRP
+450 QNRLRSMIQDRP

-484 GEPLRDQNIIEKIAK
+484 GEPLRDNKVIERIAS
-499 IYEEEGGD
+499 IYEQEGGD
-507 AWFNSEPS
+507 AWFNSEAS
-515 RFLSPEY
+515 RFLSPDYDSNEY
-522 DQNEFEQVK
+522 EQVK

-539 SGSTHSYVLEARE
+539 SGSTHSYVLETRE
-552 DLHWPASMYLEGSD
+552 DLQWPASMYLEGSD

-573 SSLLESCGTRDR
+573 SSLLESCGTRGR

-639 LKIDNQIISYQ
+639 LKIDNQIINYQ

-660 LRFLLGNL
+660 IRFLLGNL
-668 NNFNNQDLVK
+668 NNFSVNDAVK
-678 PDQMPELERY
+678 LEQMPDLEKYILNKVSQMNTELK
-688 LLTRISNL
+688 S
-696 NNNLKDLVSKHD
+696 LVQKHD
-708 YHGIYTVLLNFCTLE
+708 YHGIFVKLLNFCTLD
-723 LSALYFDIRKDS
+723 LSAFYFDIRKDS
-735 LYCDDIKSLK
+735 LYCDGKDSLK
-745 RRSTSTCLHIIFEF
+745 RRSVSTCLHILFDF
-759 LTKWLSPIVSFT
+759 LSKWFSPIISFT
-771 CEEAW
+771 SEEAW
-776 NSRNYGDKES
+776 QSRHQDNSTS
-786 ILLQN
+786 ILSQT
-791 IKEEEFT
+791 ITEKDFT
-798 YKDTSLLGVFDELKR
+798 YSYSNLEKSFDELKR
-813 VRKSVTSALELKRN
+813 VRKSVTAALEIKRN

-836 AKVILFLAQN
+836 AKAIIYIPSEIKQIL
-846 SIKTIEDLDLAEMC
+846 STLDLAEMC
-860 IVSNVEIQDISKK
+860 IVSNVEIKDISEKTR
-873 SEDSINFDDE
+873 SSMNFEEE
-883 DIYIEIKLADG
+883 DIFVDISLAEGD
-894 EKCERCWA
+894 KCQRCWTI
-902 VLEEV
+902 LPEV
-907 SSNKNNLCNRCE
+907 KDNQDHLCSRC
-919 DVWNSLQQ
+919 DNVWKSFQ

>member
-6 SITLPKTEFSMK
+6 SILLPKTEFSMK

-23 KEPDILNNWIKN
+23 KEPAILDSWQKNNL
-35 DIYKKLR
+35 YESLR
-42 EQSASKEKFILHD
+42 KDSKDKEKFILHD

-115 NKDDVPVIEF
+115 NKDDVPVLEF

-132 ASKWISIQKKE
+132 ANKWIDIQKKE

-156 YTTMHFHAEA
+156 YTTMHYHAEA

-174 FLKNGGIYKGHRP
+174 FLENGGIYKGHRP

-196 ALADAEVEYHD
+196 ALADAEVEYQD
-207 HKSTTIYAC
+207 HKSTTIYTC
-216 FPISKT
+216 FPIEKSSEPKFS
-222 DNDKLKDHSIV
+222 DHSIV

-249 IHNEIEYK
+249 VHEDIEYQ
-257 SLSFKIEN
+257 SLTINKNDANQKVIIAKDLIEN
-265 KNKNIII
+265 
-272 AGELVETFIKENKIE
+272 FIKENEISE
-287 NFTVN
+287 HTLNFE
-292 FSIKG
+292 IKG
-297 HELTNTHCKHTLY
+297 KELIGLNCKHPLF
-310 DSGYDFEV
+310 DSGYDFTV

-344 DFILGKKHDLD
+344 DFLLGKQHNLE
-355 LPMTINESGIYYDH
+355 LPMTIDEGGIYYEH
-369 IPVFKGQHIF
+369 IPVFAGKHIF
-379 KVDQNVCDEIK
+379 KVDQDVCDEIK
-390 KNNNLISQGILVH
+390 KCNNLISQGVLIH

-415 VYKNTSQWFISMETN
+415 VYKNTSQWFISMEKN
-430 ELRVKA
+430 GLREKA
-436 LKAIDETDFFPKQG
+436 LEAIDQTDFFPKQG
-450 QKRLRSMIQDRP
+450 QNRLRSMIQDRP

-484 GEPLRDQNIIEKIAK
+484 GEPLRDNRVIERIAS
-499 IYEEEGGD
+499 IYEQEGGD
-507 AWFNSEPS
+507 AWFNSEAS

-522 DQNEFEQVK
+522 DANEYEQVK

-539 SGSTHSYVLEARE
+539 SGSTHSYVLETRE
-552 DLHWPASMYLEGSD
+552 DLQWPASMYLEGSD

-573 SSLLESCGTRDR
+573 SSLLESCGTRGR

-639 LKIDNQIISYQ
+639 LKIDNQIINYQ

-660 LRFLLGNL
+660 IRFLLGNL
-668 NNFNNQDLVK
+668 NNFSVNDAVK
-678 PDQMPELERY
+678 LEQMPDLEKYILNKVSQMNAELK
-688 LLTRISNL
+688 S
-696 NNNLKDLVSKHD
+696 LVQKHD
-708 YHGIYTVLLNFCTLE
+708 YHGIFVKLLNFCTLD
-723 LSALYFDIRKDS
+723 LSAFYFDIRKDS
-735 LYCDDIKSLK
+735 LYCDGKDSLK
-745 RRSTSTCLHIIFEF
+745 RRSVSTCLHILFDF
-759 LTKWLSPIVSFT
+759 LSKWFSPIISFT
-771 CEEAW
+771 SEEAW
-776 NSRNYGDKES
+776 QSRHQDNSTS
-786 ILLQN
+786 ILSQT
-791 IKEEEFT
+791 ISEKDFT
-798 YKDTSLLGVFDELKR
+798 YSYSNLEKSFDELKR
-813 VRKSVTSALELKRN
+813 VRKSVTAALEIKRN

-836 AKVILFLAQN
+836 AKAIIYIPSEIKQIL
-846 SIKTIEDLDLAEMC
+846 STLDLAEMC
-860 IVSNVEIQDISKK
+860 IVSC
-873 SEDSINFDDE
+873 
-883 DIYIEIKLADG
+883 IEIKDIAEKTPSSMNFEEEDIFVDISLAEGD
-894 EKCERCWA
+894 KCQRCWTI
-902 VLEEV
+902 LPEV
-907 SSNKNNLCNRCE
+907 KDNQDHLCSRC
-919 DVWNSLQQ
+919 DNVWKSFQ

>member
-6 SITLPKTEFSMK
+6 SILLPKTEFSMK

-23 KEPDILNNWIKN
+23 KEPAILDSWQKNNLY
-35 DIYKKLR
+35 DSLR
-42 EQSASKEKFILHD
+42 KDSKDKEKFILHD

-115 NKDDVPVIEF
+115 NKDDVPVLEF

-132 ASKWISIQKKE
+132 ANKWIDIQKKE

-156 YTTMHFHAEA
+156 YTTMHYHAEA

-174 FLKNGGIYKGHRP
+174 FLENGGIYKGHRP

-196 ALADAEVEYHD
+196 ALADAEVEYQD
-207 HKSTTIYAC
+207 HKSTTIYTC
-216 FPISKT
+216 FPIEKSSEPKFS
-222 DNDKLKDHSIV
+222 DHSIV

-249 IHNEIEYK
+249 VHEDIDYQ
-257 SLSFKIEN
+257 SLTINKNDTKQKVIIAKDLIEN
-265 KNKNIII
+265 
-272 AGELVETFIKENKIE
+272 FIKENEISE
-287 NFTVN
+287 HTLNFE
-292 FSIKG
+292 IKG
-297 HELTNTHCKHTLY
+297 KELIGLNCKHPLF
-310 DSGYDFEV
+310 DSGYDFTV

-344 DFILGKKHDLD
+344 DFLLGKQHNLE
-355 LPMTINESGIYYDH
+355 LPMTINEGGIYYEH
-369 IPVFKGQHIF
+369 IPVFAGKHIF
-379 KVDQNVCDEIK
+379 KVDQDVCDEINK
-390 KNNNLISQGILVH
+390 CNNLISQGVLIH

-415 VYKNTSQWFISMETN
+415 VYKNTSQWFISMEKN
-430 ELRVKA
+430 ELREKA
-436 LKAIDETDFFPKQG
+436 LEAIDQTDFFPKQG
-450 QKRLRSMIQDRP
+450 QNRLRSMIQDRP

-484 GEPLRDQNIIEKIAK
+484 GEPLRDNKVIERIAS
-499 IYEEEGGD
+499 IYEQEGGD
-507 AWFNSEPS
+507 AWFNSEAS
-515 RFLSPEY
+515 RFLSPDYDSNEY
-522 DQNEFEQVK
+522 EQVK

-539 SGSTHSYVLEARE
+539 SGSTHSYVLETRE
-552 DLHWPASMYLEGSD
+552 DLQWPASMYLEGSD

-573 SSLLESCGTRDR
+573 SSLLESCGTRGR

-639 LKIDNQIISYQ
+639 LKIDNQIINYQ

-660 LRFLLGNL
+660 IRFLLGNL
-668 NNFNNQDLVK
+668 NNFSVNDAVELE
-678 PDQMPELERY
+678 QMPDLEKYVLNKVSQMNTELK
-688 LLTRISNL
+688 S
-696 NNNLKDLVSKHD
+696 LVQKHD
-708 YHGIYTVLLNFCTLE
+708 YHGIFVKLLNFCTLD
-723 LSALYFDIRKDS
+723 LSAFYFDIRKDS
-735 LYCDDIKSLK
+735 LYCDGKDSLK
-745 RRSTSTCLHIIFEF
+745 RRSVSTCLHILFDF
-759 LTKWLSPIVSFT
+759 LSKWFSPIISFT
-771 CEEAW
+771 SEEAW
-776 NSRNYGDKES
+776 QSRYQDNSTS
-786 ILLQN
+786 ILSQT
-791 IKEEEFT
+791 ITEKDFT
-798 YKDTSLLGVFDELKR
+798 YSNSNLEKIFEELKR
-813 VRKSVTSALELKRN
+813 VRKSVTAALEIKRN

-836 AKVILFLAQN
+836 AKAIIYIPSEIKQIL
-846 SIKTIEDLDLAEMC
+846 STLDLAEMC
-860 IVSNVEIQDISKK
+860 IVSSLEIKDISEKTP
-873 SEDSINFDDE
+873 SSMNFEEE
-883 DIYIEIKLADG
+883 DIFVDISLAEGD
-894 EKCERCWA
+894 KCQRCWTI
-902 VLEEV
+902 LPEV
-907 SSNKNNLCNRCE
+907 KDNQDHLCSRC
-919 DVWNSLQQ
+919 DNVWKSFQ

>member
-6 SITLPKTEFSMK
+6 SILLPKTEFSMK

-23 KEPDILNNWIKN
+23 KEPAILDSWQKNNLYEI
-35 DIYKKLR
+35 LR
-42 EQSASKEKFILHD
+42 KDSKDKEKFILHD

-115 NKDDVPVIEF
+115 NKDDVPVLEF

-132 ASKWISIQKKE
+132 ANKWIDIQKKE

-156 YTTMHFHAEA
+156 YTTMHYHAEA

-174 FLKNGGIYKGHRP
+174 FLENGGIYKGHRP

-196 ALADAEVEYHD
+196 ALADAEVEYQD
-207 HKSTTIYAC
+207 HKSTTIYTC
-216 FPISKT
+216 FPIEKSSEPKFS
-222 DNDKLKDHSIV
+222 DHSIV

-249 IHNEIEYK
+249 VHEDIEYQ
-257 SLSFKIEN
+257 SLTINKNDTNQKVIIAKDLIEN
-265 KNKNIII
+265 
-272 AGELVETFIKENKIE
+272 FIKENEISE
-287 NFTVN
+287 HTLNFE
-292 FSIKG
+292 IKG
-297 HELTNTHCKHTLY
+297 KELIGLNCKHPLF
-310 DSGYDFEV
+310 DSGYDFTV

-344 DFILGKKHDLD
+344 DFLLGKQHNLE
-355 LPMTINESGIYYDH
+355 LPMTIDEGGIYYEH
-369 IPVFKGQHIF
+369 IPVFAGKHIF
-379 KVDQNVCDEIK
+379 KVDQDVCDEIK
-390 KNNNLISQGILVH
+390 KCNNLISQGVLIH

-415 VYKNTSQWFISMETN
+415 VYKNTSQWFISMEKN
-430 ELRVKA
+430 GLREKA
-436 LKAIDETDFFPKQG
+436 LEAIDQTDFFPKQG
-450 QKRLRSMIQDRP
+450 QNRLRSMIQDRP

-484 GEPLRDQNIIEKIAK
+484 GEPLRDNRVIERIAS
-499 IYEEEGGD
+499 IYEQEGGD
-507 AWFNSEPS
+507 AWFNSEAS

-522 DQNEFEQVK
+522 DANEYEQVK

-539 SGSTHSYVLEARE
+539 SGSTHSYVLETRE
-552 DLHWPASMYLEGSD
+552 DLQWPASMYLEGSD

-573 SSLLESCGTRDR
+573 SSLLESCGTRGR

-639 LKIDNQIISYQ
+639 LKIDNQIINYQ

-660 LRFLLGNL
+660 IRFLLGNL
-668 NNFNNQDLVK
+668 NNFSVNDAVK
-678 PDQMPELERY
+678 LEQMPDLEKYILNKVSQMNTELK
-688 LLTRISNL
+688 S
-696 NNNLKDLVSKHD
+696 LVQKHD
-708 YHGIYTVLLNFCTLE
+708 YHGIFVKLLNFCTLD
-723 LSALYFDIRKDS
+723 LSAFYFDIRKDS
-735 LYCDDIKSLK
+735 LYCDGKDSLK
-745 RRSTSTCLHIIFEF
+745 RRSVSTCLHILFDF
-759 LTKWLSPIVSFT
+759 LSKWFSPIISFT
-771 CEEAW
+771 SEEAW
-776 NSRNYGDKES
+776 QSRHQDNSTS
-786 ILLQN
+786 ILSQT
-791 IKEEEFT
+791 ITEKDFT
-798 YKDTSLLGVFDELKR
+798 YSYSNLEKSFDELKR
-813 VRKSVTSALELKRN
+813 VRKSVTAALEIKRN

-836 AKVILFLAQN
+836 AKAIIYIP
-846 SIKTIEDLDLAEMC
+846 SEIKQIFSTLDLAEMC
-860 IVSNVEIQDISKK
+860 IVSGVEIKDIAEKTPSSMNFEEEDIFVDIS
-873 SEDSINFDDE
+873 
-883 DIYIEIKLADG
+883 LAEGD
-894 EKCERCWA
+894 KCQRCWTI
-902 VLEEV
+902 LPEV
-907 SSNKNNLCNRCE
+907 KDNQDHLCSRC
-919 DVWNSLQQ
+919 DNVWKSFQ

>member
-6 SITLPKTEFSMK
+6 SILLPKTEFSMK

-23 KEPDILNNWIKN
+23 KEPAILDSWQKNNLY
-35 DIYKKLR
+35 DGLR
-42 EQSASKEKFILHD
+42 KDSKDKEKFILHD

-115 NKDDVPVIEF
+115 NKDDVPVLEF

-132 ASKWISIQKKE
+132 ANKWIDIQKKE

-156 YTTMHFHAEA
+156 YTTMHYHAEA

-174 FLKNGGIYKGHRP
+174 FLENGGIYKGHRP

-196 ALADAEVEYHD
+196 ALADAEVEYQD
-207 HKSTTIYAC
+207 HKSTTIYTC
-216 FPISKT
+216 FPIEKSSEPKFS
-222 DNDKLKDHSIV
+222 DHSIV

-249 IHNEIEYK
+249 VHEDIDYQ
-257 SLSFKIEN
+257 SLTIN
-265 KNKNIII
+265 KNDANQKVII
-272 AGELVETFIKENKIE
+272 AKDLIE
-287 NFTVN
+287 NFIQENEISEHTIN
-292 FSIKG
+292 FEIKG
-297 HELTNTHCKHTLY
+297 KELIGLNCKHPLF
-310 DSGYDFEV
+310 DSGYDFTV

-344 DFILGKKHDLD
+344 DFLLGKQHNLE
-355 LPMTINESGIYYDH
+355 LPMTIDEGGIYYEH
-369 IPVFKGQHIF
+369 IPVFAGKHIF
-379 KVDQNVCDEIK
+379 KVDQDVCDEINK
-390 KNNNLISQGILVH
+390 CNNLISQGVLIH

-415 VYKNTSQWFISMETN
+415 VYKNTSQWFISMEKN
-430 ELRVKA
+430 ELREKA
-436 LKAIDETDFFPKQG
+436 LEAIDQTDFFPKQG
-450 QKRLRSMIQDRP
+450 QNRLRSMIQDRP

-484 GEPLRDQNIIEKIAK
+484 GEPLRDNKVIERIAS
-499 IYEEEGGD
+499 IYEQEGGD
-507 AWFNSEPS
+507 AWFNSEAS
-515 RFLSPEY
+515 RFLSPDY
-522 DQNEFEQVK
+522 DSNEFEQVK

-539 SGSTHSYVLEARE
+539 SGSTHSYVLETRD
-552 DLHWPASMYLEGSD
+552 DLQWPASMYLEGSD

-573 SSLLESCGTRDR
+573 SSLLESCGTRGR

-639 LKIDNQIISYQ
+639 LKIDNQIINYQ

-660 LRFLLGNL
+660 IRFLLGNL
-668 NNFNNQDLVK
+668 NNFSVNDAVELE
-678 PDQMPELERY
+678 QMPDLEKYILNKVSQMNTELK
-688 LLTRISNL
+688 S
-696 NNNLKDLVSKHD
+696 LVQKHD
-708 YHGIYTVLLNFCTLE
+708 YHGIFVKLLNFCTLD
-723 LSALYFDIRKDS
+723 LSAFYFDIRKDS
-735 LYCDDIKSLK
+735 LYCDGKDSLK
-745 RRSTSTCLHIIFEF
+745 RRSVSTCLHILFDF
-759 LTKWLSPIVSFT
+759 LSKWFSPIISFT
-771 CEEAW
+771 SEEAW
-776 NSRNYGDKES
+776 QSRHQDNSTS
-786 ILLQN
+786 ILSQ
-791 IKEEEFT
+791 IITEKDFT
-798 YKDTSLLGVFDELKR
+798 YSYSNLEKSFDELKR
-813 VRKSVTSALELKRN
+813 VRKSVTAALEIKRN

-836 AKVILFLAQN
+836 AKAIIYIP
-846 SIKTIEDLDLAEMC
+846 SEIKQIISTLDLAEMC
-860 IVSNVEIQDISKK
+860 IVSGVEIKDIAEKTPSSMNFEEEDIFVDIS
-873 SEDSINFDDE
+873 
-883 DIYIEIKLADG
+883 LAEGD
-894 EKCERCWA
+894 KCQRCWTI
-902 VLEEV
+902 LPEV
-907 SSNKNNLCNRCE
+907 KDNQDHLCSRC
-919 DVWNSLQQ
+919 DNVWKSFQ

>member
-132 ASKWISIQKKE
+132 ASNWISIQKKE

-257 SLSFKIEN
+257 SLSFKNEN

-272 AGELVETFIKENKIE
+272 AVELVETFIKENKIE

-297 HELTNTHCKHTLY
+297 HELTNTLCKHTLY

-450 QKRLRSMIQDRP
+450 QKRLRSMIQERP

-522 DQNEFEQVK
+522 DHNEFEQVK

-678 PDQMPELERY
+678 PEQMPELERY

-708 YHGIYTVLLNFCTLE
+708 YHGIYTLLLNFCTLE

-735 LYCDDIKSLK
+735 LYCDDIKSLR

-759 LTKWLSPIVSFT
+759 LTKWLSPIVSYT

-776 NSRNYGDKES
+776 NSKNYGDKES

-883 DIYIEIKLADG
+883 DIYVEIKLADG

-919 DVWNSLQQ
+919 DVWNSFQQ

>member
-6 SITLPKTEFSMK
+6 SILLPKTEFSMK

-23 KEPDILNNWIKN
+23 KEPAILDSWQKNNL
-35 DIYKKLR
+35 YESLR
-42 EQSASKEKFILHD
+42 KDSKDKEKFILHD

-115 NKDDVPVIEF
+115 NKDDVPVLEF

-132 ASKWISIQKKE
+132 ANKWIDIQKKE

-156 YTTMHFHAEA
+156 YTTMHYHAEA

-174 FLKNGGIYKGHRP
+174 FLENGGIYKGHRP

-196 ALADAEVEYHD
+196 ALADAEVEYQD
-207 HKSTTIYAC
+207 HKSTTIYTC
-216 FPISKT
+216 FPIEKSSEPKFS
-222 DNDKLKDHSIV
+222 DHSIV

-249 IHNEIEYK
+249 VHEDIEYQ
-257 SLSFKIEN
+257 SLTINKNDTNQKVIIAKDLIEN
-265 KNKNIII
+265 
-272 AGELVETFIKENKIE
+272 FIKENEISE
-287 NFTVN
+287 HTLNFE
-292 FSIKG
+292 IKG
-297 HELTNTHCKHTLY
+297 KELIGLNCKHPLF
-310 DSGYDFEV
+310 DSGYDFTV

-344 DFILGKKHDLD
+344 DFLLGKQHNLE
-355 LPMTINESGIYYDH
+355 LPMTIDEGGIYYEH
-369 IPVFKGQHIF
+369 IPVFAGKHIF
-379 KVDQNVCDEIK
+379 KVDQDVCDEIK
-390 KNNNLISQGILVH
+390 KCNNLISQGVLIH

-415 VYKNTSQWFISMETN
+415 VYKNTSQWFISMEKN
-430 ELRVKA
+430 GLREKA
-436 LKAIDETDFFPKQG
+436 LEAIDQTDFFPKQG
-450 QKRLRSMIQDRP
+450 QNRLRSMIQDRP

-484 GEPLRDQNIIEKIAK
+484 GEPLRDNKVIERIAS
-499 IYEEEGGD
+499 IYEQEGGD
-507 AWFNSEPS
+507 AWFNSEAS
-515 RFLSPEY
+515 RFLSPDYDSNEY
-522 DQNEFEQVK
+522 EQVK

-539 SGSTHSYVLEARE
+539 SGSTHSYVLETRE
-552 DLHWPASMYLEGSD
+552 DLQWPASMYLEGSD

-573 SSLLESCGTRDR
+573 SSLLESCGTRGR

-639 LKIDNQIISYQ
+639 LKIDNQIINYQ

-660 LRFLLGNL
+660 IRFLLGNL
-668 NNFNNQDLVK
+668 NNFSVNDAVELE
-678 PDQMPELERY
+678 QMPDLEKYILNKVSQMNTELK
-688 LLTRISNL
+688 S
-696 NNNLKDLVSKHD
+696 LVQKHD
-708 YHGIYTVLLNFCTLE
+708 YHGIFVKLLNFCTLD
-723 LSALYFDIRKDS
+723 LSAFYFDIRKDS
-735 LYCDDIKSLK
+735 LYCDGKDSLK
-745 RRSTSTCLHIIFEF
+745 RRSVSTCLHILFDF
-759 LTKWLSPIVSFT
+759 LSKWFSPIISFT
-771 CEEAW
+771 SEEAW
-776 NSRNYGDKES
+776 QSRHQDNSTS
-786 ILLQN
+786 ILSQT
-791 IKEEEFT
+791 ITEKDFT
-798 YKDTSLLGVFDELKR
+798 YSYSNLEKSFDELKR
-813 VRKSVTSALELKRN
+813 VRKSVTAALEIKRN

-836 AKVILFLAQN
+836 AKAIIY
-846 SIKTIEDLDLAEMC
+846 IKSEIKQIFSTLDLAEMC
-860 IVSNVEIQDISKK
+860 IVSCVEIKDIAEKTPSSMNFEEEDIFVDIS
-873 SEDSINFDDE
+873 
-883 DIYIEIKLADG
+883 LAEGD
-894 EKCERCWA
+894 KCQRCWTI
-902 VLEEV
+902 LPEV
-907 SSNKNNLCNRCE
+907 KDNQDHLCSRC
-919 DVWNSLQQ
+919 DNVWKSFQ

>member
-6 SITLPKTEFSMK
+6 SILLPKTEFSMK

-23 KEPDILNNWIKN
+23 KEPAILDSWQKNNL
-35 DIYKKLR
+35 YESLR
-42 EQSASKEKFILHD
+42 KDSKDKEKFILHD

-115 NKDDVPVIEF
+115 NKDDVPVLEF

-132 ASKWISIQKKE
+132 ANKWIDIQKKE

-156 YTTMHFHAEA
+156 YTTMHYHAEA

-174 FLKNGGIYKGHRP
+174 FLENGGIYKGHRP

-196 ALADAEVEYHD
+196 ALADAEVEYQD
-207 HKSTTIYAC
+207 HKSTTIYTC
-216 FPISKT
+216 FPIEKSSEPKFS
-222 DNDKLKDHSIV
+222 DHSIV

-249 IHNEIEYK
+249 VHEDIEYQ
-257 SLSFKIEN
+257 SLTINKNDTNQKVIIAKDLIEN
-265 KNKNIII
+265 
-272 AGELVETFIKENKIE
+272 FIKENEISE
-287 NFTVN
+287 HTLNFE
-292 FSIKG
+292 IKG
-297 HELTNTHCKHTLY
+297 KELIGLNCKHPLF
-310 DSGYDFEV
+310 DSGYDFTV

-344 DFILGKKHDLD
+344 DFLLGKQHNLE
-355 LPMTINESGIYYDH
+355 LPMTIDEGGIYYEH
-369 IPVFKGQHIF
+369 IPVFAGKHIF
-379 KVDQNVCDEIK
+379 KVDQDVCDEIK
-390 KNNNLISQGILVH
+390 KCNNLISQGVLIH

-415 VYKNTSQWFISMETN
+415 VYKNTSQWFISMEKN
-430 ELRVKA
+430 GLREKA
-436 LKAIDETDFFPKQG
+436 LEAIDQTDFFPKQG
-450 QKRLRSMIQDRP
+450 QNRLRSMIQDRP

-484 GEPLRDQNIIEKIAK
+484 GEPLRDNKVIERIAS
-499 IYEEEGGD
+499 IYEQEGGD
-507 AWFNSEPS
+507 AWFNSEAS
-515 RFLSPEY
+515 RFLSPDYDSNEY
-522 DQNEFEQVK
+522 EQVK

-539 SGSTHSYVLEARE
+539 SGSTHSYVLETRE
-552 DLHWPASMYLEGSD
+552 DLQWPASMYLEGSD

-573 SSLLESCGTRDR
+573 SSLLESCGTRGR

-639 LKIDNQIISYQ
+639 LKIDNQIINYQ

-660 LRFLLGNL
+660 IRFLLGNL
-668 NNFNNQDLVK
+668 NNFSVNDAVELE
-678 PDQMPELERY
+678 QMPDLEKYILNKVSQMNSELK
-688 LLTRISNL
+688 S
-696 NNNLKDLVSKHD
+696 LVQKHD
-708 YHGIYTVLLNFCTLE
+708 YHGIFVKLLNFCTLD
-723 LSALYFDIRKDS
+723 LSAFYFDIRKDS
-735 LYCDDIKSLK
+735 LYCDGKDSLK
-745 RRSTSTCLHIIFEF
+745 RRSVSTCLHILFDF
-759 LTKWLSPIVSFT
+759 LSKWFSPIISFT
-771 CEEAW
+771 SEEAW
-776 NSRNYGDKES
+776 QSRHQDNSTS
-786 ILLQN
+786 ILSQ
-791 IKEEEFT
+791 IITEKDFT
-798 YKDTSLLGVFDELKR
+798 YSYSNLEKSFDELKR
-813 VRKSVTSALELKRN
+813 VRKSVTAALEIKRN

-836 AKVILFLAQN
+836 AKAIIYIP
-846 SIKTIEDLDLAEMC
+846 SEIKQIFSTLDLAEMC
-860 IVSNVEIQDISKK
+860 IVSGVEIKDIAEKTPSSMNFEEEDIFVDIS
-873 SEDSINFDDE
+873 
-883 DIYIEIKLADG
+883 LAEGD
-894 EKCERCWA
+894 KCQRCWTI
-902 VLEEV
+902 LPEV
-907 SSNKNNLCNRCE
+907 KDNQDHLCSRC
-919 DVWNSLQQ
+919 DNVWKSFQ

>member
-23 KEPDILNNWIKN
+23 KEPVILNEWLRN

-42 EQSASKEKFILHD
+42 EQSNSKEKFILHD

-132 ASKWISIQKKE
+132 ADKWISIQKKE
-143 FQRLGVIGDWDNP
+143 FQRLGVIGDWNNP

-187 VLWSVVEKT
+187 VLWSVIEKT

-222 DNDKLKDHSIV
+222 DNNKLKDHSIA

-249 IHNEIEYK
+249 VHNDIEYK
-257 SLSFKIEN
+257 SINLKNDDEN
-265 KNKNIII
+265 KNVII
-272 AGELVETFIKENKIE
+272 ASDLVEVFIKENKIE
-287 NFTVN
+287 KYKVN

-297 HELTNTHCKHTLY
+297 HELTNTFCKHTLY
-310 DSGYDFEV
+310 DSGYNFEV
-318 PVLHGDFVTTEQG
+318 PILHGDFVTTEQG
-331 TGIVHICPVHGMD
+331 TGVVHICPVHGMD
-344 DFILGKKHDLD
+344 DFILGKQHDLE

-369 IPVFKGQHIF
+369 IPIFNGQHIF

-415 VYKNTSQWFISMETN
+415 VYKNTSQWFISMDTN
-430 ELRVKA
+430 DLRKKA

-450 QKRLRSMIQDRP
+450 QKRLRSMIEDRP

-499 IYEEEGGD
+499 IYESEGGD

-522 DQNEFEQVK
+522 DPNDFEQVK

-539 SGSTHSYVLEARE
+539 SGSTHSYVLEVRE
-552 DLHWPASMYLEGSD
+552 DLQWPASMYLEGSD

-600 KGRKMSKSIGNVIS
+600 KGRKMSKSVGNVIS

-668 NNFNNQDLVK
+668 NNFNKKDLIK
-678 PDQMPELERY
+678 PEQMPGLERY

-696 NNNLKDLVSKHD
+696 NDTLKDLVSKHD
-708 YHGIYTVLLNFCTLE
+708 YHTIYTSLLNFCTLE
-723 LSALYFDIRKDS
+723 LSAFYFDIRKDS
-735 LYCDDIKSLK
+735 LYCDNIRSLK
-745 RRSTSTCLHIIFEF
+745 RRSVSSCLHFIFEF
-759 LTKWLSPIVSFT
+759 LTKWLSPIISFT

-776 NSRNYGDKES
+776 NSRGYDNNES

-791 IKEEEFT
+791 ILEDEFT
-798 YKDTSLLGVFDELKR
+798 YKDPSLEKVFNELKG

-827 EKLIGSSLQ
+827 EKLLGSSLQ
-836 AKVILFLAQN
+836 AKVILYLSKDTKAI
-846 SIKTIEDLDLAEMC
+846 IKDLDLAEMF
-860 IVSNVEIQDISKK
+860 IVSCVEIKDISNK
-873 SEDSINFDDE
+873 SKDSINFEDE
-883 DIYIEIKLADG
+883 QVYVEIKLADG
-894 EKCERCWA
+894 KKCERCWS
-902 VLEEV
+902 VLQEV
-907 SSNKNNLCNRCE
+907 SLNDNNLCNRCE
-919 DVWNSLQQ
+919 DVWKSFQQ

>member
-6 SITLPKTEFSMK
+6 SILLPKTEFSMK
-18 ADLPK
+18 ADLPN
-23 KEPDILNNWIKN
+23 KEPAILERWQKN
-35 DIYKKLR
+35 HLYENLR
-42 EQSASKEKFILHD
+42 KESKDKEKFILHD

-102 EWKIEEEYRAKKK
+102 EWKIEEQYRAKKK
-115 NKDDVPVIEF
+115 NKDDVPVLEF

-132 ASKWISIQKKE
+132 ANNWIDIQKKE
-143 FQRLGVIGDWDNP
+143 FQRLGVIGDWENP

-174 FLKNGGIYKGHRP
+174 FLENGGLYKGHRP

-196 ALADAEVEYHD
+196 ALADAEVEYQD
-207 HKSTTIYAC
+207 HKSTTIYTC
-216 FPISKT
+216 FPIINPS
-222 DNDKLKDHSIV
+222 NPQLVDHSIV

-249 IHNEIEYK
+249 VHEEIIYQ
-257 SLSFKIEN
+257 SISIN
-265 KNKNIII
+265 KNDKDRKIII
-272 AGELVETFIKENKIE
+272 AKDLIENFIKENEITDHTLNFEIKGKELIDLNCKHPLFE
-287 NFTVN
+287 SGYNFT
-292 FSIKG
+292 
-297 HELTNTHCKHTLY
+297 
-310 DSGYDFEV
+310 V

-344 DFILGKKHDLD
+344 DFLLGKQHNLE
-355 LPMTINESGIYYDH
+355 LPMTIDEGGVYYEH
-369 IPVFKGQHIF
+369 IPIFAGKHIF
-379 KVDQNVCDEIK
+379 KVDQDVCDEI
-390 KNNNLISQGILVH
+390 NQCNNLISQGILIH

-415 VYKNTSQWFISMETN
+415 VYKNTSQWFISMEKN
-430 ELRVKA
+430 ELRK
-436 LKAIDETDFFPKQG
+436 KAIEAINQTDFFPKQG
-450 QKRLRSMIQDRP
+450 QNRLRTMIQDRP

-484 GEPLRDQNIIEKIAK
+484 GEPLRDNKVIERIAS
-499 IYEEEGGD
+499 IYEQEGGD

-515 RFLSPEY
+515 RFLSPDY
-522 DQNEFEQVK
+522 DSNDYEQVK

-552 DLHWPASMYLEGSD
+552 DLQWPASMYLEGSD

-573 SSLLESCGTRDR
+573 SSLLESCGTRGK

-639 LKIDNQIISYQ
+639 LKIDNQIINYQ

-660 LRFLLGNL
+660 IRFLLGNL
-668 NNFNNQDLVK
+668 NYFSISDSVDL
-678 PDQMPELERY
+678 DQMPDLEKYILNKISLMNTELK
-688 LLTRISNL
+688 T
-696 NNNLKDLVSKHD
+696 LVKKHD
-708 YHGIYTVLLNFCTLE
+708 YHGVYVKLLNFCTLD
-723 LSALYFDIRKDS
+723 LSAFYFDIRKDS
-735 LYCDDIKSLK
+735 LYCDDRNSLK
-745 RRSTSTCLHIIFEF
+745 RRSVSTCLHLLFDF
-759 LTKWLSPIVSFT
+759 LSKWFSPIISFT
-771 CEEAW
+771 SEEAW
-776 NSRNYGDKES
+776 QTRHQDNSSS
-786 ILLQN
+786 ILLQVITEKDFIYPYSNLEN
-791 IKEEEFT
+791 IF
-798 YKDTSLLGVFDELKR
+798 SELKR
-813 VRKSVTSALELKRN
+813 VRKSVTAALEIKRN

-836 AKVILFLAQN
+836 AKAIIYIPSDIQKIL
-846 SIKTIEDLDLAEMC
+846 STLDLAEMC
-860 IVSNVEIQDISKK
+860 IVSEIEIRDISAK
-873 SEDSINFDDE
+873 SSSAMNFEEE
-883 DIYIEIKLADG
+883 DIFVDISLAEGD
-894 EKCERCWA
+894 KCQRCWII
-902 VLEEV
+902 LPEV
-907 SSNKNNLCNRCE
+907 KDNQDHLCNRC
-919 DVWNSLQQ
+919 DNVWKSFQ